1 MSDENQNQ
9 RKVKKLRLTKDYLIS
24 VSNYQNYLTTDGKLI
39 PEVRILINLL
49 KELGIPRIQ
58 QDEEIQEFAYR
69 FFRMYGNTQIME
81 NLFLH
86 NQFVNFYHTEYLE
99 ALEEND
105 TLESKFDYCMQQG
118 KKHPITFPLLS
129 QLKGLQLIDNEGFN
143 NEKFEQ
149 LITQNQKK
157 TWASVQN
164 QKASGFK
171 IFSLFVLDT
180 TCTQDLIQSKEYWSN
195 FYSKRVLLELKK
207 VI

>member
-24 VSNYQNYLTTDGKLI
+24 VTNYQNYLTPEGKLI
-39 PEVRILINLL
+39 PEVQILINLL

-58 QDEEIQEFAYR
+58 QDDEIQEFAYR

-86 NQFVNFYHTEYLE
+86 NQFVHFYHTEYLE
-99 ALEEND
+99 AFEEND
-105 TLESKFDYCMQQG
+105 TLESKFDYCKQQG
-118 KKHPITFPLLS
+118 EKIEINFKLLS
-129 QLKGLQLIDNEGFN
+129 QLKGLQLQDNEGFN

-149 LITQNQKK
+149 LITQNQKV

-164 QKASGFK
+164 KKARGFK

-180 TCTQDLIQSKEYWSN
+180 TCTQDLIQSKDYWAN

-207 VI
+207 VM

>member
-24 VSNYQNYLTTDGKLI
+24 VTNYQNYLTPEGKLI
-39 PEVRILINLL
+39 PEVQILINLL

-86 NQFVNFYHTEYLE
+86 NQFVHFYHTEYLE
-99 ALEEND
+99 AFEEND
-105 TLESKFDYCMQQG
+105 TLESKFDYCKQQG
-118 KKHPITFPLLS
+118 EKIEINFKLLS
-129 QLKGLQLIDNEGFN
+129 QLKGLQLQDNEGFN
-143 NEKFEQ
+143 NEKFDQ
-149 LITQNQKK
+149 LITQNQKV

-164 QKASGFK
+164 KKARGFK

-180 TCTQDLIQSKEYWSN
+180 TCTQDLIQSKDYWAN

-207 VI
+207 VM

>member
-1 MSDENQNQ
+1 
-9 RKVKKLRLTKDYLIS
+9 
-24 VSNYQNYLTTDGKLI
+24 
-39 PEVRILINLL
+39 
-49 KELGIPRIQ
+49 
-58 QDEEIQEFAYR
+58 
-69 FFRMYGNTQIME
+69 
-81 NLFLH
+81 
-86 NQFVNFYHTEYLE
+86 
-99 ALEEND
+99 
-105 TLESKFDYCMQQG
+105 MQQG

-180 TCTQDLIQSKEYWSN
+180 TCTQDLIQSKDYWAN

-207 VI
+207 VM

>member
-1 MSDENQNQ
+1 MSDENQNK

-24 VSNYQNYLTTDGKLI
+24 VSNYQNYLTPEGKLI
-39 PEVRILINLL
+39 PEVQILINLL

-58 QDEEIQEFAYR
+58 QDDEIQEFAYR

-86 NQFVNFYHTEYLE
+86 NQFVHFYHTEYLE
-99 ALEEND
+99 AFEEND
-105 TLESKFDYCMQQG
+105 TLESKFDYCKQQG
-118 KKHPITFPLLS
+118 EKIEINFKLLS
-129 QLKGLQLIDNEGFN
+129 QLKGLQLQDDEGFN

-149 LITQNQKK
+149 LITQNQKV

-164 QKASGFK
+164 KKARGFK

-180 TCTQDLIQSKEYWSN
+180 TCTQDLIQSKDYWAN

-207 VI
+207 VM

>member
-24 VSNYQNYLTTDGKLI
+24 VTNYQNYLTTEGKLI
-39 PEVRILINLL
+39 PEVQILINLL

-58 QDEEIQEFAYR
+58 QDDEIQEFAYR

-86 NQFVNFYHTEYLE
+86 NQFVHFYHTEYLE
-99 ALEEND
+99 AFEEND
-105 TLESKFDYCMQQG
+105 TLESKFDYCKQQG
-118 KKHPITFPLLS
+118 EKIEINFKLLS
-129 QLKGLQLIDNEGFN
+129 QLKGLQLQDDEGFN

-149 LITQNQKK
+149 LITQNQKV

-164 QKASGFK
+164 KKARGFK

-180 TCTQDLIQSKEYWSN
+180 TCTQDLIQSKDYWAN

-207 VI
+207 VM